1 MRQMSKDIF
10 HQHEEFQK
18 DITLTV
24 TRPISIFKLHVHRK
38 YFKSIDI
45 FKLISEID
53 ILYRLV
59 F

>member
-24 TRPISIFKLHVHRK
+24 TRPIFIFKLHVI
-38 YFKSIDI
+38 FQSIDI

-59 F
+59 IFI